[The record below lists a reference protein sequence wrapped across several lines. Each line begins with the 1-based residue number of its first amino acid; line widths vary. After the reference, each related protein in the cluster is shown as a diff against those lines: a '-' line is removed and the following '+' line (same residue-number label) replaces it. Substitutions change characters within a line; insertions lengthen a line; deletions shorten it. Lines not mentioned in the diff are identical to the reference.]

1 MRNFIDKFNSNKK
14 KYIVSL
20 VVVLVFMLSLIGGT
34 SYAIL
39 KGNVNDK
46 NEQVIKT
53 GSVELKL
60 TEYYDDISKKIT
72 VMSDD
77 DGLLQDDF
85 YSFNIKNT
93 GDSVAK
99 YDLKLVNDVPSS
111 YTGKV
116 LDTKYIKVGLEING
130 DEYGPM
136 SLDKVKNVIDSDVIY
151 KREMLNYKLRIWL
164 DKSKEKEIENLED
177 YKAFLKLEV
186 EAVQRPESMDNGVN
200 TKTFAYTGKPEEY
213 TVPREGYY
221 YIELGGASSGKND
234 NIVSYGAKTSGYV
247 KLEAGEKLYF
257 YVGKAGSDVNTNCR
271 TSGYEF
277 NGGGIALPAKTGVCG
292 ASGGGAT
299 DVRLVGGSW
308 DDTKSLISRI
318 MVAGAGGGPAGG
330 QYTNGDGG
338 GLSGVTP
345 LFVTYQSN
353 IGVRGTQRAGGTA
366 PTKDSCAQST
376 GTVGFF
382 GKGGYGGASSASNAD
397 TGGGA
402 GGGAGYYGGSGASG
416 LCNGTWPGGGGSS
429 YISGFAGSNSVKNN
443 TTVTHT
449 NDTLHYSGKY
459 FIGGSMESGVTSG
472 NGYAKISYV
481 DVKPKKRN
489 TQLNGVRYIKNCIN
503 NDSSNS
509 INNWTEIQAIKDG
522 KNIAK
527 GKSAGVYDSSGNA
540 LSSGGTAFAYS
551 YMTDGMIDNVGGS
564 IGYSHASTYTGNQCA
579 VVDLEDGYDL
589 DEVAVWHYSND
600 MRTYFDDVT
609 YVSSDNK
616 SWTKVINETKSEDYN
631 GKRVNPYVNTYNGYT
646 QDNLVLWL
654 DGYANNGSTRT
665 HTATTW
671 KDLSGNGNTATLSG
685 PTWYDKYLYFDGSND
700 YAYKTSASYGISNN
714 KYTLEIIVESEK
726 DDVYQPIFNTV
737 NTGTAV
743 QQYMTIWKG
752 KYNYFTLDITNGS
765 TVSQLSSS
773 SKVVNNTKYKLTAV
787 LNGTNYKLYNGA
799 QLDNSIDVSFIPKMY
814 SSGLYIGGNSYYFKG
829 KIYSI
834 RVYNKALSEDEIIHN
849 YNYDKQKFNLE

>member
-77 DGLLQDDF
+77 DGLLQDDV

-177 YKAFLKLEV
+177 HKAFLKLKV

-200 TKTFAYTGKPEEY
+200 TKTFAYTGESEEY
-213 TVPREGYY
+213 TVPRDGYY

-338 GLSGVTP
+338 GLSGVT
-345 LFVTYQSN
+345 
-353 IGVRGTQRAGGTA
+353 
-366 PTKDSCAQST
+366 
-376 GTVGFF
+376 
-382 GKGGYGGASSASNAD
+382 
-397 TGGGA
+397 
-402 GGGAGYYGGSGASG
+402 
-416 LCNGTWPGGGGSS
+416 
-429 YISGFAGSNSVKNN
+429 
-443 TTVTHT
+443 
-449 NDTLHYSGKY
+449 
-459 FIGGSMESGVTSG
+459 SG

-522 KNIAK
+522 VNIAK

-631 GKRVNPYVNTYNGYT
+631 GKRVNPYVNTYNGYI

-765 TVSQLSSS
+765 AVSQLSSS

-799 QLDNSIDVSFIPKMY
+799 QLDNSIDVSFTPKMY

>member
-1 MRNFIDKFNSNKK
+1 
-14 KYIVSL
+14 
-20 VVVLVFMLSLIGGT
+20 
-34 SYAIL
+34 
-39 KGNVNDK
+39 
-46 NEQVIKT
+46 
-53 GSVELKL
+53 
-60 TEYYDDISKKIT
+60 
-72 VMSDD
+72 
-77 DGLLQDDF
+77 
-85 YSFNIKNT
+85 
-93 GDSVAK
+93 
-99 YDLKLVNDVPSS
+99 
-111 YTGKV
+111 
-116 LDTKYIKVGLEING
+116 
-130 DEYGPM
+130 
-136 SLDKVKNVIDSDVIY
+136 
-151 KREMLNYKLRIWL
+151 
-164 DKSKEKEIENLED
+164 
-177 YKAFLKLEV
+177 
-186 EAVQRPESMDNGVN
+186 
-200 TKTFAYTGKPEEY
+200 
-213 TVPREGYY
+213 
-221 YIELGGASSGKND
+221 
-234 NIVSYGAKTSGYV
+234 
-247 KLEAGEKLYF
+247 
-257 YVGKAGSDVNTNCR
+257 
-271 TSGYEF
+271 
-277 NGGGIALPAKTGVCG
+277 
-292 ASGGGAT
+292 
-299 DVRLVGGSW
+299 
-308 DDTKSLISRI
+308 

-353 IGVRGTQRAGGTA
+353 IGVRGTQRVGGTA

-376 GTVGFF
+376 GTVGSF

-397 TGGGA
+397 TGGGS

-522 KNIAK
+522 VNIAK
-527 GKSAGVYDSSGNA
+527 GKNAGVYDSSGNA

-743 QQYMTIWKG
+743 QQYMTIWKS
-752 KYNYFTLDITNGS
+752 KYNYFTLDIANGS